1 MNFGQVRNRRG
12 LATVITSAIMM
23 SAVCV
28 MGSAGVVWSQSS
40 LTSQQVEMTNTVENY
55 SNKLNES
62 LSFEYVYCNSSP
74 CETIIVIV
82 TNNGRV
88 SLDITEIS
96 ISDKNSGFNKI
107 HVVSN
112 GVIGPDH
119 SIVIPV
125 NDSAFSSH
133 NVLEVTGKTSR
144 GNFIQTQISI

>member
-1 MNFGQVRNRRG
+1 MNFGQARNRRG

-28 MGSAGVVWSQSS
+28 LGSAGVVWSQSS
-40 LTSQQVEMTNTVENY
+40 LTTQQVEMTNTVENY

-88 SLDITEIS
+88 GLAVTEIS

-107 HVVSN
+107 HVVSS
-112 GVIGPDH
+112 GSIGPDQ

-125 NDSAFSSH
+125 NDPAFASH
-133 NVLEVTGKTSR
+133 NVLEVTSKTSR
-144 GNFIQTQISI
+144 GNFIQTQITI